1 MVSED
6 RSIGDLLGEA
16 LRRHRHGLIRPLW
29 ADMPKSE
36 QKAAWRR
43 LGLRWLE
50 DAAGARNAA
59 LEAAAHI
66 VDEAAVA
73 LGGGTAAAP
82 GVAELRDA
90 SAKIRALIS
99 DPVPLMSQEER

>member
-1 MVSED
+1 MSD

-29 ADMPKSE
+29 ADMSEGE

-50 DAAGARNAA
+50 SAAGARNAA
-59 LEAAAHI
+59 LESAAHI
-66 VDEAAVA
+66 VDEAAAA
-73 LGGGTAAAP
+73 LGGQDAA
-82 GVAELRDA
+82 GVAALRDA
-90 SAKIRALIS
+90 GAKIKALITTR
-99 DPVPLMSQEER
+99 E